1 MNMHHHYQIQ
11 SRRVEREMYDRGLT
25 LIETMLYMVLL
36 SLLLFGFM
44 QFAVDI
50 DYQNIKL
57 SHDIEEA
64 Y

>member
-36 SLLLFGFM
+36 SLLLFGFI

-50 DYQNIKL
+50 NYQNIEL